1 MHDTHLIEK
10 IYESISELC
19 WVNSIA
25 KVNALNLEVDEG
37 SHINAPLLLEHL
49 CDRDNSMFGN
59 WTHVHVDYK
68 PFEKLTAVIISI
80 DGETIDSIK
89 HSNETDN

>member
-19 WVNSIA
+19 RVNSIV
-25 KVNALNLEVDEG
+25 KVNALDLEVDKG

-49 CDRDNSMFGN
+49 CERENSMFGN
-59 WTHVHVDYK
+59 WTHVHIDYK

-80 DGETIDSIK
+80 DGESSDSVK
-89 HSNETDN
+89 HSNETYN